1 MARIVECHG
10 VKRACLQPSKTTH
23 QRSLVAK
30 ALLMLCAL
38 LALSSCATTDEL
50 YAEYDAAN
58 CIVELTDDGAVQV
71 TQTDTD
77 THMRWE
83 PAVYFD
89 FDSAELHTDQMRLLD
104 TSIGVLKRYPS
115 FTVGLHGFTDSQ
127 GNSRYNRRLANRRVE
142 AVSNYL
148 KANGMLSIRL
158 IPLPAGEIPR
168 YLGLDNA
175 AGMASNRRVEL
186 VLMDHMGKPLTLE
199 LAFDD

>member
-10 VKRACLQPSKTTH
+10 DKSACLQPSETTQH
-23 QRSLVAK
+23 RNLVAK
-30 ALLMLCAL
+30 ALWILCAL
-38 LALSSCATTDEL
+38 LALSSCATTEEL

-58 CIVELTDDGAVQV
+58 CIVELSDDGVVQV

-89 FDSAELHTDQMRLLD
+89 FDSAALQADQMRLLD
-104 TSIGVLKRYPS
+104 TSIELLKRYPS

-127 GNSRYNRRLANRRVE
+127 GNSGYNRRLANRRVE
-142 AVSNYL
+142 SVSNYL
-148 KANGMLSIRL
+148 KANGMLAIRL

-168 YLGLDNA
+168 YLGLDSA

-186 VLMDHMGKPLTLE
+186 VLMDHQGKPLTLE
-199 LAFDD
+199 LAFDK